1 MLTVSGSAI
10 FSRIPL
16 VFLIATLATLLM
28 PSSVLLLLLLLLILL
43 PLLVLLPLLPPLPL
57 PLPLPLLLLPL
68 RVSPIST
75 RWPFR
80 SRACV

>member
-16 VFLIATLATLLM
+16 AFLIATLATLLM
-28 PSSVLLLLLLLLILL
+28 RSSTLLLLLLLPL
-43 PLLVLLPLLPPLPL
+43 PLVLLPLLPPL